1 MKPRKPRPGARP
13 VARLRLA
20 QGPRREATPGG
31 APRPTRGPH
40 TAVATGPLARTP
52 ADLGP
57 APARRLPARSVLA
70 GGPAYLLQPGSLDPP
85 PPARRPSPVRR
96 RLAVVVLAGLVVGA
110 AVVAF
115 AGTRVVLAHLTD
127 TAAGTGSTFA
137 TGAWAVATT
146 WYLHNNP
153 TPPTANTTAQLNLP
167 LHATAPTATTLYNYD
182 TNCDSR
188 AGRRLTRGTGLVTET
203 GSCRYA
209 TWRSAALASAR
220 TLTGSATLTAW
231 ARKTGT
237 GGTAPTLRAFL
248 RAFDPATST
257 YTELGAASVAVTA
270 NSTSPFAVVAPTW
283 TLPGVTIPARQVVE
297 LKLVATGGSL
307 NPEIAYDTTAYPSSL
322 TLP

>member
-1 MKPRKPRPGARP
+1 MALSPDVVAAAIAP
-13 VARLRLA
+13 V
-20 QGPRREATPGG
+20 PVT
-31 APRPTRGPH
+31 
-40 TAVATGPLARTP
+40 
-52 ADLGP
+52 
-57 APARRLPARSVLA
+57 APARRLSARSTLA
-70 GGPAYLLQPGSLDPP
+70 GGPAYLLPPDSLDPP

-110 AVVAF
+110 VVVAF
-115 AGTRVVLAHLTD
+115 AGTRVVLARLTD
-127 TAAGTGSTFA
+127 TAAVTGNTFA

-153 TPPTANTTAQLNLP
+153 TPPTANTTAQFNLP
-167 LHATAPTATTLYNYD
+167 LNATAPTATTLRNYD

-220 TLTGSATLTAW
+220 TLDGTATLAAW

-248 RAFDPATST
+248 RVFDPATST
-257 YTELGAASVAVTA
+257 YTELGTANVAVTA
-270 NSTSPFAVVAPTW
+270 DSTAPFAVVAPTW
-283 TLPGVTIPARQVVE
+283 SLASVTIPAGRVLE

-307 NPEIAYDTTAYPSSL
+307 NVEFAYDTTAFPSSL